1 MKCKMKNDRTLM
13 RLCCVTSHSTIF
25 QLYRGV
31 LLVEKIGIP
40 EEIYRPAISY
50 WQTLSHNVVSST
62 PCMNI
67 GSWKTNY
74 HTITTTRVS
83 KDKRK
88 NYYLQNTSQKTV
100 N

>member
-1 MKCKMKNDRTLM
+1 VPITFLDSSRLSDIVFLTCSRLVCDRTLM

-50 WQTLSHNVVSST
+50 WQTLSHNVVLST
-62 PCMNI
+62 PWHEQDSN
-67 GSWKTNY
+67 
-74 HTITTTRVS
+74 
-83 KDKRK
+83 
-88 NYYLQNTSQKTV
+88 SQLLWW
-100 N
+100 